1 MGEDDFDFDARM
13 MELARAFLDA
23 LPGKYEQLVQQ
34 WQLWNKTQDPAAVE
48 QIQLLVHRLSGS
60 SDNYGYAALG
70 GSARALDA
78 LLLHE
83 VSPQGIEKPLA
94 ELLAAINV
102 ILGRSTTIQEPSAQ
116 SAGKRMHSG

>member
-34 WQLWNKTQDPAAVE
+34 WQLWNNRQDPAAVE
-48 QIQLLVHRLSGS
+48 QIQLIAHRLSGS

-70 GSARALDA
+70 CSARALDA
-78 LLLHE
+78 MLRHGIPL
-83 VSPQGIEKPLA
+83 QGIEKPVA
-94 ELLAAINV
+94 ELLAAINA
-102 ILGRSTTIQEPSAQ
+102 ILGRSATLQEPSAL
-116 SAGKRMHSG
+116 HNLPVSG

>member
-34 WQLWNKTQDPAAVE
+34 WQLWNNKQDPVALE
-48 QIQLLVHRLSGS
+48 RIQLLVHRLAGS
-60 SDNYGYAALG
+60 SDNYGYAVLG
-70 GSARALDA
+70 CSARALDA
-78 LLLHE
+78 LLRHE

-94 ELLAAINV
+94 ELLASINA
-102 ILGRSTTIQEPSAQ
+102 ILGRSAPLQEPSAQ
-116 SAGKRMHSG
+116 STGKQMSSC